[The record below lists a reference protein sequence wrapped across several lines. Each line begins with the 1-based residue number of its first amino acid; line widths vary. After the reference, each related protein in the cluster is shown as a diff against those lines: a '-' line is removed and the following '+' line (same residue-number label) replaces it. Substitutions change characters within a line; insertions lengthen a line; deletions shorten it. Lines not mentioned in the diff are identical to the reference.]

1 MNEGAHFVQVNVN
14 PGVCGFECVIKA
26 WQHEVRMVKVVIS
39 ESKCRHI
46 QRMSEHLRQ
55 MTLNELFAPVPRN
68 PAFVSAT
75 EAGCHTSCPVP
86 VAVLK
91 AAEVAMGMAL
101 PKDVHIHFL

>member
-1 MNEGAHFVQVNVN
+1 
-14 PGVCGFECVIKA
+14 
-26 WQHEVRMVKVVIS
+26 MVKVAIS
-39 ESKCRHI
+39 ESKCQHI
-46 QRMSEHLRQ
+46 QQMSEHLRQ

-68 PAFVSAT
+68 PAFVFAT